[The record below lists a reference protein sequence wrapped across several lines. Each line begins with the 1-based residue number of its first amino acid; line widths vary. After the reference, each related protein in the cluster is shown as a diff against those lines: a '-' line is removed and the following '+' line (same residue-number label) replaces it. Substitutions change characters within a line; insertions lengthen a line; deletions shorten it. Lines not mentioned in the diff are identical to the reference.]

1 MAAKTHIRAETTTR
15 LAAKVNETVDR
26 IRRSYEDLNYLV
38 DVMGQITLD
47 GNLAEKLGL
56 ENPEDAEA
64 VKAVLTSARNQMR
77 DAEFVQQTISR
88 FG

>member
-26 IRRSYEDLNYLV
+26 MRKTYEDLNYLV

-47 GNLAEKLGL
+47 GDLAEKLGL
-56 ENPEDAEA
+56 ENPEDADA
-64 VKAVLTSARNQMR
+64 VKAVLTSARDQMR
-77 DAEFVQQTISR
+77 DAAFIQQTISR
-88 FG
+88 LG